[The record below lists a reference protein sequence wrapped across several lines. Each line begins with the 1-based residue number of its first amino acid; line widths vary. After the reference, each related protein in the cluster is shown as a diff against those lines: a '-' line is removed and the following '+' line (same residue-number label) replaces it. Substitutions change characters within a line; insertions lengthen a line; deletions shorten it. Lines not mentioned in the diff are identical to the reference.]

1 MEAHKARELT
11 QATPEIQRVLLR
23 IEDVFGD
30 LPTLETE
37 RLVLRKMRLDDAAD
51 LFEYASDP
59 EVSTY
64 TTWGPHQSIQDS
76 REFLMRILSLYES
89 DQLAD
94 WGIEHKADAKFI
106 GTCGFALWD
115 PYHSRAEIGY
125 AMSRKYWGKGLMT
138 EAARELIDFG
148 FHNMQLNRLQAMC
161 MVDNIGSARVM
172 EKSGMTYEGIL
183 RDYMYAKG
191 RYDDLKVYSILRRE
205 WENPKP

>member
-1 MEAHKARELT
+1 MERDL
-11 QATPEIQRVLLR
+11 PR
-23 IEDVFGD
+23 IEEIFDD

-51 LFEYASDP
+51 LFDYASDP

-64 TTWGPHQSIQDS
+64 TTWGPHESVQDS

-89 DQLAD
+89 GQLGD
-94 WGIEHKADAKFI
+94 WGIIHKADAKFI
-106 GTCGFALWD
+106 GTCGFAIWE

-138 EAARELIDFG
+138 EAARELINFG
-148 FHNMQLNRLQAMC
+148 FRKMQLNRVEARC
-161 MVDNIGSARVM
+161 MIDNIGSARVM

-183 RDYMYAKG
+183 REHMYAKG
-191 RYDDLKVYSILRRE
+191 RYDDLKIYSILRRE
-205 WENPKP
+205 WENNS